1 MSVINQMLKDLE
13 QRQGSIVAGRYQPP
27 APSRFTWWRAWPV
40 LALPLLAYGVLRLWS
55 VLQPAALPVPQPVS
69 AGVVAT
75 PAALSAAIAT
85 SSLLPSQSTAS
96 TPAHQ
101 ASAIAQEKGQ
111 LATEPATSASGA
123 QASLMASPSAGV
135 ALAAAE
141 RDSVLG
147 EASSHG
153 EPAEPAAAAAEEK
166 ALAQASDDALLGPDL
181 YAEGASTQGQTLP
194 PQNSLDIEELHLSA
208 AQEAAL
214 ERRKANQ
221 AIAKGQLEQARQALF
236 RVLQQEPLDHGS
248 RERLAGLL
256 YGEERL
262 QEARSL
268 LEQGVALAP
277 RYADFRLLLAR
288 VTLAMGDKSS
298 ALGYL
303 NSLEPDVSRNLDYY
317 ATRAALAQEV
327 GQYAAA
333 AASYQQL
340 SRAQPGEGRW
350 WLGLAIAYDKQG
362 RQLAAREAYQRAETA
377 SGLSAA
383 AHNFARERRM
393 QLEQG

>member
-101 ASAIAQEKGQ
+101 ASGIAQEKGL

-153 EPAEPAAAAAEEK
+153 ESAEPAAAAAEEK

>member
-153 EPAEPAAAAAEEK
+153 ESAEPAAAAAEEK

-383 AHNFARERRM
+383 AHHFARERRM

>member
-153 EPAEPAAAAAEEK
+153 ESAEPAAAAAEEK

-194 PQNSLDIEELHLSA
+194 PQNSLDI
-208 AQEAAL
+208 
-214 ERRKANQ
+214 
-221 AIAKGQLEQARQALF
+221 
-236 RVLQQEPLDHGS
+236 
-248 RERLAGLL
+248 
-256 YGEERL
+256 
-262 QEARSL
+262 
-268 LEQGVALAP
+268 
-277 RYADFRLLLAR
+277 
-288 VTLAMGDKSS
+288 
-298 ALGYL
+298 
-303 NSLEPDVSRNLDYY
+303 
-317 ATRAALAQEV
+317 
-327 GQYAAA
+327 
-333 AASYQQL
+333 
-340 SRAQPGEGRW
+340 
-350 WLGLAIAYDKQG
+350 
-362 RQLAAREAYQRAETA
+362 
-377 SGLSAA
+377 
-383 AHNFARERRM
+383 
-393 QLEQG
+393 